1 MVLVGVYEQEEDGD
15 RVYLAETEEAKGPR
29 TADRFFLRWK
39 WSSSFL
45 VYGLL
50 ALAYLL
56 IIILLGLLLSNESK
70 FSSEAKKLHK
80 QLEMSKELFPCG
92 SRSREWEY
100 FDGRC
105 YYFSLR
111 KATWHTAKSLC
122 AERNSSLVV
131 IHDEAKQNFLESRT
145 KNERYWIGLTD
156 INEEGQWRWIDGIS
170 YLNNYKKWR
179 QGEPNDHETK
189 EDCAQIHEAGEWND
203 VPCNFQSF
211 YACEKP
217 LPS

>member
-1 MVLVGVYEQEEDGD
+1 MGIVGDHEQVEDGD
-15 RVYLAETEEAKGPR
+15 HGYLAKMGKAMAPR
-29 TADRFFLRWK
+29 KTGRSFPQWK

-56 IIILLGLLLSNESK
+56 MIILLGLLISSGSK
-70 FSSEAKKLHK
+70 FFSEMNDMHK

-105 YYFSLR
+105 YYFSVQ
-111 KATWHTAKSLC
+111 KFTWHIAESQC
-122 AERNSSLVV
+122 AQRNSSLVV
-131 IHDEAKQNFLESRT
+131 IHDEAKQNFLESQTR
-145 KNERYWIGLTD
+145 NERYWIGLND
-156 INEEGQWRWIDGIS
+156 IDEEGEWRWIDGTNYLSS
-170 YLNNYKKWR
+170 YKNWR
-179 QGEPNDHETK
+179 QGQPSDYQNK
-189 EDCAQIHEAGEWND
+189 EDCAEIHFSGEWND
-203 VPCNFQSF
+203 ESCSTANF
-211 YACEKP
+211 YICEKP